1 MGNCFNIIK
10 KIIKKCDCF
19 GTFITFRIN
28 EEIEYK
34 SIIGGLISIIFFILA
49 SLYTIYVGLPFIKRE
64 NIEFIFSNKIID
76 AQPYINLTSVNFNLG
91 FGIQYQDEAT
101 TAIFDYI
108 KYFNYSLI
116 LKEWIGFNTI
126 VTFPFGLKQCNKS
139 DFFNLVDESF
149 ERNNIGG
156 MLCPILNETINYL
169 LDGIYTDHYY
179 KFFEIEIKLTE
190 YGMNNLKEV
199 QQLMQK
205 RRIEMAIYFLDT
217 AIHYQN
223 RKNPLPIYINYL
235 TKEFDLN
242 FVKTINILFSTIEFT
257 NDENFFFKEEKT
269 TIDAAFDK
277 IDESFFYIPSRQEF
291 QENLVGKFIIK
302 ASSKAFILNRSY
314 QKLPSFIADLAGI
327 LEELL
332 LFIIFVINVIER
344 QVIENKLIHKMLK
357 MKGSKNHDVEYF
369 LSIFKKNINNHNN
382 ILNLI
387 NKTTTGKMLTDRK
400 NIMIILDNEKLYFGK
415 TPKNK
420 DSVGNTK
427 IQNVNSKG
435 IYNNNSSLE
444 INPNQIKYNNYVNSQ
459 SSFRTPTNIKN
470 RLYMN
475 NKEKVLS
482 KFSLRGIPTEE
493 IKIIDN
499 IQSSINQS
507 INKSNNQS
515 DMNIINEYNINNLT
529 YILMK
534 KDKEKI
540 RKAETDFPSINYVSS
555 IFTYICFWTSKYQ
568 KRKFELLQNAEK
580 KIFYYLE
587 VFNYIK
593 KIQEVDLMKYCL
605 FDKEESFLLNF
616 LSYPSFRTCSN
627 IINETNKEFE
637 SEQIPYQKLQKKEI
651 DEVFNYYNYIKNKE
665 NITKKNIKL
674 LKLMDAEVDILG

>member
-1 MGNCFNIIK
+1 
-10 KIIKKCDCF
+10 
-19 GTFITFRIN
+19 
-28 EEIEYK
+28 
-34 SIIGGLISIIFFILA
+34 
-49 SLYTIYVGLPFIKRE
+49 
-64 NIEFIFSNKIID
+64 
-76 AQPYINLTSVNFNLG
+76 
-91 FGIQYQDEAT
+91 
-101 TAIFDYI
+101 
-108 KYFNYSLI
+108 
-116 LKEWIGFNTI
+116 
-126 VTFPFGLKQCNKS
+126 
-139 DFFNLVDESF
+139 
-149 ERNNIGG
+149 
-156 MLCPILNETINYL
+156 
-169 LDGIYTDHYY
+169 
-179 KFFEIEIKLTE
+179 
-190 YGMNNLKEV
+190 
-199 QQLMQK
+199 
-205 RRIEMAIYFLDT
+205 
-217 AIHYQN
+217 
-223 RKNPLPIYINYL
+223 
-235 TKEFDLN
+235 
-242 FVKTINILFSTIEFT
+242 
-257 NDENFFFKEEKT
+257 
-269 TIDAAFDK
+269 
-277 IDESFFYIPSRQEF
+277 
-291 QENLVGKFIIK
+291 
-302 ASSKAFILNRSY
+302 
-314 QKLPSFIADLAGI
+314 
-327 LEELL
+327 
-332 LFIIFVINVIER
+332 
-344 QVIENKLIHKMLK
+344 
-357 MKGSKNHDVEYF
+357 
-369 LSIFKKNINNHNN
+369 
-382 ILNLI
+382 
-387 NKTTTGKMLTDRK
+387 MLTDRK

-540 RKAETDFPSINYVSS
+540 RKAEADFPSINYVSS

-568 KRKFELLQNAEK
+568 KRKLELLQNAER

>member
-1 MGNCFNIIK
+1 
-10 KIIKKCDCF
+10 
-19 GTFITFRIN
+19 
-28 EEIEYK
+28 
-34 SIIGGLISIIFFILA
+34 
-49 SLYTIYVGLPFIKRE
+49 
-64 NIEFIFSNKIID
+64 
-76 AQPYINLTSVNFNLG
+76 
-91 FGIQYQDEAT
+91 
-101 TAIFDYI
+101 
-108 KYFNYSLI
+108 
-116 LKEWIGFNTI
+116 
-126 VTFPFGLKQCNKS
+126 
-139 DFFNLVDESF
+139 
-149 ERNNIGG
+149 
-156 MLCPILNETINYL
+156 
-169 LDGIYTDHYY
+169 
-179 KFFEIEIKLTE
+179 
-190 YGMNNLKEV
+190 
-199 QQLMQK
+199 
-205 RRIEMAIYFLDT
+205 
-217 AIHYQN
+217 
-223 RKNPLPIYINYL
+223 
-235 TKEFDLN
+235 
-242 FVKTINILFSTIEFT
+242 
-257 NDENFFFKEEKT
+257 
-269 TIDAAFDK
+269 
-277 IDESFFYIPSRQEF
+277 
-291 QENLVGKFIIK
+291 
-302 ASSKAFILNRSY
+302 
-314 QKLPSFIADLAGI
+314 
-327 LEELL
+327 
-332 LFIIFVINVIER
+332 
-344 QVIENKLIHKMLK
+344 
-357 MKGSKNHDVEYF
+357 
-369 LSIFKKNINNHNN
+369 
-382 ILNLI
+382 
-387 NKTTTGKMLTDRK
+387 MLTDRK

-444 INPNQIKYNNYVNSQ
+444 IKPNQIKYNNYVNSQ

-540 RKAETDFPSINYVSS
+540 RKAEADFPSINYVSS

-568 KRKFELLQNAEK
+568 KRKLELLQNAER

-637 SEQIPYQKLQKKEI
+637 SEQIPYQKL
-651 DEVFNYYNYIKNKE
+651 
-665 NITKKNIKL
+665 
-674 LKLMDAEVDILG
+674 